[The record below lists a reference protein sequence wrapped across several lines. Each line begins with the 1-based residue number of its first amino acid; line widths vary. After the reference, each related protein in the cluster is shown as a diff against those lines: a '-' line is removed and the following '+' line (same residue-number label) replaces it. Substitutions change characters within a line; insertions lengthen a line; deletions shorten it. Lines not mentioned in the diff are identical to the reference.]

1 METSITRRRRKEL
14 IIGAGLLMLLALL
27 PLPIHDVYTRNLI
40 IITVLFAGLAQAWN
54 VLGGYCG
61 QISLSHALYFGVGAY
76 VSTLLLTRAGLPPTI
91 GMFAGGALAGLVAL
105 LVGWPCFRLSGHYY
119 AIATVVVG
127 EIGYLLA
134 LNWDW
139 IGGATGINIPYRRA
153 VGNSWLWLQFRID
166 KLPYHYAA
174 LAFAAVAWLVAWW
187 IEGSRWGFV
196 WRAVKDDPVAARS
209 LAVRIFPSKMAAAA
223 ISGALTGIGGA
234 IYAQYVGYI
243 DPDSVLYGQLSI
255 LIPLPA
261 VLGGVGTLWGPLV
274 GAAVLIPLS
283 ELTRSYLGGS
293 GRGVD
298 LMIYGGL
305 IVLVALARPQGL
317 ASLIGVRVRAPGDL
331 NPERTMPPLLEV
343 DGVSKSFGGVAA
355 NVDISFDVREGEIL
369 GLIGPNGAGK
379 TSLFNAISG
388 AVVPDA
394 GEIRL
399 AGRRV
404 SGLPPEQ
411 CALLGIARTFQVVR
425 SFDSMTVLENVMVGA
440 YARHS
445 RTRMAMR
452 RALETATFT
461 GLAARADVPAHALTP
476 AEKRRL
482 EVARALATEPRLLLL
497 DEMLTGLTP
506 VEAAAG
512 VQLIRDVRARGIT
525 VMMVEHVMEVLL
537 PLIDRAVVLDL
548 GRVLTTGSPAEV
560 VRNPEV
566 IRAYLGERYAAA

>member
-1 METSITRRRRKEL
+1 M
-14 IIGAGLLMLLALL
+14 
-27 PLPIHDVYTRNLI
+27 
-40 IITVLFAGLAQAWN
+40 
-54 VLGGYCG
+54 
-61 QISLSHALYFGVGAY
+61 
-76 VSTLLLTRAGLPPTI
+76 
-91 GMFAGGALAGLVAL
+91 GMFAGGALGGLMAL

-139 IGGATGINIPYRRA
+139 IGGATGINIPYVRS
-153 VGNSWLWLQFRID
+153 VGDSWLWLQFRID

-174 LAFAAVAWLVAWW
+174 LAFAAVAWLVAWL

-196 WRAVKDDPVAARS
+196 WRAVKDDPIAARS
-209 LAVRIFPSKMAAAA
+209 LAVRVFPSKMAAAA

-283 ELTRSYLGGS
+283 ELTRSLS
-293 GRGVD
+293 RWLRTRRRSDDLRGAD
-298 LMIYGGL
+298 QSWSRWRDRRGL
-305 IVLVALARPQGL
+305 PVSSACACALP
-317 ASLIGVRVRAPGDL
+317 
-331 NPERTMPPLLEV
+331 PEQTMSPLLEV
-343 DGVSKSFGGVAA
+343 DRVSKSFGGVAA

-379 TSLFNAISG
+379 TSLFNSISG
-388 AVVPDA
+388 EVTPDS
-394 GEIRL
+394 GEVRL
-399 AGRRV
+399 DGRRI
-404 SGLPPEQ
+404 SGLSPEQ
-411 CALLGIARTFQVVR
+411 CSLLGVARTFQVVR

-440 YARHS
+440 YSRIS
-445 RTRMAMR
+445 RTRRAMV
-452 RALETATFT
+452 RALETLAFT
-461 GLAARADVPAHALTP
+461 GLEARVDTLAHALTP

-497 DEMLTGLTP
+497 DEMLTGLDARRGA
-506 VEAAAG
+506 VRRSADSRCACSRHHGDDGGARHGGAAAAG
-512 VQLIRDVRARGIT
+512 RSCRGT
-525 VMMVEHVMEVLL
+525 
-537 PLIDRAVVLDL
+537 
-548 GRVLTTGSPAEV
+548 
-560 VRNPEV
+560 
-566 IRAYLGERYAAA
+566 